1 MKWIARLEE
10 LSREY
15 ELPDGAAQ
23 RLALVLQAIRDE
35 PNAPTTVTDPRIG
48 VETHIA
54 DSLSGLLLP
63 ELRAARRIADIGAG
77 PGFPGLPLAIGLPHA
92 QVWLVESQGRK
103 CAFLETAIET
113 ADVPNAHIVCSRAE
127 DWAERELD
135 VVCVRAVDQ
144 LSVTAEYAA
153 PLLRMGGTFVAW
165 KGRRDPDEER
175 DGDAAALALGLGE
188 GRIVPVKSARGA
200 DHRHLYLYSKV
211 RETPERYPRR
221 AGMAR
226 KRPLSA

>member
-1 MKWIARLEE
+1 MKWIPRLEE
-10 LSREY
+10 LAREY
-15 ELPDGAAQ
+15 ELPDGATQ
-23 RLALVLQAIRDE
+23 RLALVLQAVRDE

-63 ELRAARRIADIGAG
+63 ELRAARRIADLGAG
-77 PGFPGLPLAIGLPHA
+77 PGFPGLALAIGLPDA
-92 QVWLVESQGRK
+92 QVWLVESQRRK

-113 ADVPNAHIVCSRAE
+113 AVIPNAHVVYARAE
-127 DWAERELD
+127 DWPERGLD
-135 VVCVRAVDQ
+135 VVCARAVDR
-144 LSVTAEYAA
+144 LSVIAEYAA
-153 PLLRMGGTFVAW
+153 PLLRTGGTFVAW
-165 KGRRDPDEER
+165 KGQRDSDEER
-175 DGDAAALALGLGE
+175 DGAAAALALGLGE
-188 GRIVPVKSARGA
+188 ARIVPVQGARGA

-211 RETPERYPRR
+211 QETPDRYPRR